1 MAKAK
6 KSAKSV
12 TKPKAAAKP
21 APESKGAIRIPKGA
35 RYDEKLPCKIPEAE
49 VHKAGADLASCIR
62 QRAVWLEKRKADNA
76 KAREERAYFDQ
87 RIEELGEAIEE
98 QSVTRRVPCQDYLVT
113 RGGKPT
119 IEIVRLDTNEVVTTR
134 EPTSEELQEG
144 SCGRQARGKEGAQ
157 RQRRHEA
164 RPRAAL
170 RSTASRAR
178 PALSPE
184 FRRRRRARARRHQRP
199 RPRLG
204 I

>member
-144 SCGRQARGKEGAQ
+144 LFAGDKPAGKKGRKGKGDTKPDPEPPFG
-157 RQRRHEA
+157 
-164 RPRAAL
+164 RPHPE
-170 RSTASRAR
+170 
-178 PALSPE
+178 PAPPSLPNFGEDDEPE
-184 FRRRRRARARRHQRP
+184 PADIKDP
-199 RPRLG
+199 DLG
-204 I
+204 